1 MPQACDSGGVS
12 PNEILLDAQRVGM
25 SRPGRD
31 LFRDVSLTVRR
42 GDRLAV
48 VGINGCGK
56 STLLRV
62 LIGAQEPESG
72 HVARARDVRVVT
84 LEQEP
89 EFVRPVDVASWEFAA
104 ICDRLGVADLVDRDP
119 ATLSGGQRKRL
130 ALAAV
135 LVDPGDVLVLDE
147 PTNHLDLAAVA
158 WLEERLASFAG
169 ALVLVTHDRHFLDR
183 VCSRLLELDRGDC
196 FIHEGGYEA
205 YVAARAE
212 RERRGVVAEE
222 VRRNLARREL
232 EWLRRGAPARTSKP
246 RARIE
251 AAEALLAGRP
261 KAAARPGDAPPLHF
275 GTPRLGDFVVELA
288 GVGHRYADGE
298 WLFRDVD
305 LALDPRERLGI
316 VGLNGAGKSTLLSIL
331 SGLVEPAEGNRRVG
345 PTAVVGM
352 FDQHGID
359 LDPEARVRNVVVGPH
374 REPDW
379 SDAALMEAFWF
390 DSDVQWAPV
399 RLLSGGERRR
409 LQLLVTLATKPN
421 VLFLDEPTNDLDL
434 DTLRAME
441 DFLDEWP
448 GAVVAV
454 SHDRAFLERTVADVI
469 ALDGSG
475 GARRFPGGYAAWE
488 EEHQLRRR
496 AGRATVSST
505 GGSGGSSGGGS
516 GGAIRAAARPNSGAR
531 LGRELRDADKA
542 VVAARRRHDAAIVE
556 LEAAVRDGN
565 IDRLADLGAQ
575 VAELGAVLAAA
586 EDRWLELATEG
597 EAGGFI

>member
-1 MPQACDSGGVS
+1 VS
-12 PNEILLDAQRVGM
+12 SADILLDAQRVSA

-31 LFRDVSLTVRR
+31 LFRELALTVRR
-42 GDRLAV
+42 GDRIGV

-62 LIGAQEPESG
+62 LTGDVEPESG
-72 HVARARDVRVVT
+72 SVARARGVRVVV

-89 EFVRPVDVASWEFAA
+89 EFVRPAGVAEWELAA
-104 ICDRLGVADLVDRDP
+104 VCDRLGVSDLLDRDP

-158 WLEERLASFAG
+158 WLEERLASFPG
-169 ALVLVTHDRHFLDR
+169 ALVMVTHDRHFLDR
-183 VCSRLLELDRGDC
+183 VCTRLVELDRGESFVHD
-196 FIHEGGYEA
+196 GGYES

-251 AAEALLAGRP
+251 AAEALLAERP
-261 KAAARPGDAPPLHF
+261 KAAARAGEGLPLHF
-275 GTPRLGDFVVELA
+275 GTPRLGDFVVELD
-288 GVGHRYADGE
+288 GVGHRFADGE
-298 WLFRDVD
+298 WLFRDVS

-316 VGLNGAGKSTLLSIL
+316 VGLNGAGKSTLLSVM
-331 SGLVEPAEGNRRVG
+331 SGRITPSAGSVRVG
-345 PTAVVGM
+345 PTARIGV
-352 FDQHGID
+352 FDQHGAD

-379 SDAALMEAFWF
+379 ADAALMEAFWF

-409 LQLLVTLATKPN
+409 LQLLVTLAQKPN
-421 VLFLDEPTNDLDL
+421 VLLLDEPTNDLDL
-434 DTLRAME
+434 DTLRALE

-448 GAVVAV
+448 GALVVV
-454 SHDRAFLERTVADVI
+454 SHDRALLERTVADVI
-469 ALDGSG
+469 ALDGAG
-475 GARRFPGGYAAWE
+475 RAARHPGGYAAWE
-488 EEHQLRRR
+488 TEHQLRRGAR
-496 AGRATVSST
+496 RATVAPMVGPT
-505 GGSGGSSGGGS
+505 GPAAAAAAGSGAAGP
-516 GGAIRAAARPNSGAR
+516 GAPGPGAAGKAGAR
-531 LGRELRDADKA
+531 MGRELREADKA
-542 VVAARRRHDAAIVE
+542 VVAARRRHDAAVMKFD
-556 LEAAVRDGN
+556 AAVAAGEVDQ
-565 IDRLADLGAQ
+565 L
-575 VAELGAVLAAA
+575 AELGAAAA
-586 EDRWLELATEG
+586 ELGAAVDAAEERWLSLAA
-597 EAGGFI
+597 EAEAAGLKV